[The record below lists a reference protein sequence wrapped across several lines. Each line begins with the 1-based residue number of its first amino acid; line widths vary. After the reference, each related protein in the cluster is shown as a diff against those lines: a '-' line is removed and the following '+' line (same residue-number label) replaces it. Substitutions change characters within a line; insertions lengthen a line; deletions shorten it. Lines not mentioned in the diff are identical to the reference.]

1 MDNNDKNKAEG
12 FGEEKKGDIK
22 EGLGKL
28 RGDENQEAEGK
39 ADQMSGKVKQG
50 VADAKDKI
58 SDAVDDLKK

>member
-12 FGEEKKGDIK
+12 FAQEKKGDLK
-22 EGLGKL
+22 EGVGKL
-28 RGDENQEAEGK
+28 RGDEKQEAEGK
-39 ADQMSGKVKQG
+39 SDQVSGKVKKG